1 MDRGL
6 KLVADE
12 QETIR
17 KHVEEI
23 KKVSATLNP
32 TTGNCRQRRRKFQR
46 LKRGFAKT
54 GDAIHAHMSS
64 LMSAFQ
70 VGLFAGGDE
79 LAEIQDNLDLER
91 FFRLPKSHERRIHG
105 HRHAGVRIVQEGPTL
120 VPVLDAHHSHPEPFA
135 PEDLMPYRRPQNRNV
150 NDRQ

>member
-79 LAEIQDNLDLER
+79 LCVAKIIDV
-91 FFRLPKSHERRIHG
+91 KSAIPDQLR
-105 HRHAGVRIVQEGPTL
+105 
-120 VPVLDAHHSHPEPFA
+120 
-135 PEDLMPYRRPQNRNV
+135 
-150 NDRQ
+150 